1 MNAKDNQENI
11 NVTTSNIIRATN
23 NSTDKNV
30 GFKDGFNGNVDS
42 VDISN
47 QEHLSHFSFKEYDVP
62 NSTDIVGVN
71 FNPDHSADNH
81 RPLSTHGDT
90 VTQRTKALLQYF
102 AVIHTMQE
110 ANHFRR
116 QAQPILYE
124 LNNSISNQIEHIKRY
139 RTSLTFETNQR
150 IAQGFLTRFF
160 KTQQEKQL
168 TIELEKSKKYLK
180 HYQKLIT
187 SLLTTLRKY
196 PINEVEKRQLI
207 DDLNLDIKEL
217 LLQKKEASFEFRRL
231 QAKLHDETNTPSSSS
246 DKRVDSDLRVT
257 KNKEPVNGL
266 KKSDSIEKS
275 SKNTN
280 EFNVFSFSNEGNSKN
295 GNGLVDSSGGGIF
308 SIDDLDRAI
317 DKFFSSDKPKSSN
330 TIQDQTKPSAPASKQ
345 SSNTTSTISATQKED
360 KDIEIDE
367 KIITLERKIIFLERF
382 K

>member
-1 MNAKDNQENI
+1 MSAKDNQENI

-71 FNPDHSADNH
+71 FNPDHSVDNH

-90 VTQRTKALLQYF
+90 ITQRAKALLQYF

-150 IAQGFLTRFF
+150 IAQGFLMRFF

-180 HYQKLIT
+180 HYQKLMT
-187 SLLTTLRKY
+187 SLLITLRKY
-196 PINEVEKRQLI
+196 PINEIEKRQLI

-257 KNKEPVNGL
+257 KNKESVNGL
-266 KKSDSIEKS
+266 KKSDAIEKS
-275 SKNTN
+275 NKNTN
-280 EFNVFSFSNEGNSKN
+280 EFNVFSFSNDGNSEN
-295 GNGLVDSSGGGIF
+295 GNGLLDFNGGIF

-317 DKFFSSDKPKSSN
+317 DKFFSSDKPKNSN
-330 TIQDQTKPSAPASKQ
+330 NIQDQTKPSASASKQ

-367 KIITLERKIIFLERF
+367 KIITLERNIIFLERF